1 VVSSIPVGSRAS
13 MVTVI
18 ASLVCRLLVFV
29 NMVLPLSILRLL
41 YLALQIYGLIK
52 QRLKGRSVGNRQ
64 RDR

>member
-13 MVTVI
+13 MVTMI

-41 YLALQIYGLIK
+41 YLAL
-52 QRLKGRSVGNRQ
+52 
-64 RDR
+64 